1 MRQLSLVACLVVVWI
16 VPASAM
22 PIARPNDLGTAD
34 IPALVKVHGHGHG
47 HHWGWGRGHGHHY
60 GWWHGHH
67 HGWRH

>member
-1 MRQLSLVACLVVVWI
+1 MRQLSLLVCLVVAWI

-22 PIARPNDLGTAD
+22 PIAKPNDLGAAD
-34 IPALVKVHGHGHG
+34 SPALVKVHGHG
-47 HHWGWGRGHGHHY
+47 HHWGWGRGRGHHY